1 MSKRIDMNKIRR
13 IHQRVHHALRV
24 GAALAVA
31 AAISFPALA
40 ELGGSVSSVE
50 ADRAH
55 MNATVRVNSANAYD
69 VHEIASPSGTV
80 VDEYVSPAGKVF
92 AVTWKGQFMPDLQ
105 QVLGPTYF
113 QQYSSALQAQQ
124 KHYGHR
130 PLNIQLPDLV
140 VQTSGHMRHYFGR
153 AYVPSMMPEG
163 VKADE
168 IR

>member
-1 MSKRIDMNKIRR
+1 MNKIPG
-13 IHQRVHHALRV
+13 IHQRVRDVLRAGV
-24 GAALAVA
+24 ALAVVA
-31 AAISFPALA
+31 AFSLPAVA
-40 ELGGSVSSVE
+40 ELGGTVSSVE

-55 MNATVRVNSANAYD
+55 MNAAVHVTSGNAYD
-69 VHEIASPSGTV
+69 VHEIASPGGTV

-105 QVLGPTYF
+105 QILGPAYF
-113 QQYSSALQAQQ
+113 QQYSAALQAQE

-130 PLNIQLPDLV
+130 PLNMQLPGLV

-153 AYVPSMMPEG
+153 AYVPSMMPDG

>member
-1 MSKRIDMNKIRR
+1 MNKIFRSHPVVQDVLR
-13 IHQRVHHALRV
+13 IA
-24 GAALAVA
+24 AALAAVTA
-31 AAISFPALA
+31 FALPALA
-40 ELGGSVSSVE
+40 ELGGSVSTVE

-55 MNATVRVNSANAYD
+55 MNASVRVSSASAYD
-69 VHEIASPSGTV
+69 LHEIASPSGTI

-92 AVTWKGQFMPDLQ
+92 AVTWHGQFMPDLQ
-105 QVLGPTYF
+105 QILGPAYF
-113 QQYSSALQAQQ
+113 QQYSAAIQAQQ

-130 PLNIQLPDLV
+130 PLNIQLPGLV